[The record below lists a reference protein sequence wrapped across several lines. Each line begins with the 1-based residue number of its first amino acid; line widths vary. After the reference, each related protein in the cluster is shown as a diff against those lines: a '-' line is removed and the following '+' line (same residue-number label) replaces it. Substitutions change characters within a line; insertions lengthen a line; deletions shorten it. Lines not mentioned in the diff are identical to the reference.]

1 MPEVSTVQIGMRNV
15 HIYRFTGVV
24 VDSQKSTHTTAT
36 SHNSGQVTTHT
47 EHYNEIFIQ
56 DEKGE
61 EMSAEIGGTGV
72 SVRPGNKVSVFWGIV
87 GNAERGP
94 FTTVINHDTGAKGHM
109 AKGVN
114 DVCGPPF
121 YNMLIIVF
129 VFVGVVG
136 SFNLLGGDIGGSIV
150 PLAATA
156 GYFWWLTA
164 RRRKLRA
171 ATLAAAGV

>member
-1 MPEVSTVQIGMRNV
+1 MPEVSTVDIGMRKV

-24 VDSQKSTHTTAT
+24 VDSQKSSHTSVT
-36 SHNSGQVTTHT
+36 SHNNGQVSTYTD
-47 EHYNEIFIQ
+47 HYNEIFIQ
-56 DEKGE
+56 NEGGE
-61 EMSAEIGGTGV
+61 EMSAEIGGSNV
-72 SVRPGNKVSVFWGIV
+72 SVRVGNKVSILWGIV

-94 FTTVINHDTGAKGHM
+94 FTTVVNHDTGAKGHM

-121 YNMLIIVF
+121 YNMLIILF
-129 VFVGVVG
+129 VFIGVLG
-136 SFNLLGGDIGGSIV
+136 GGTLLGGNFGGSIPLLV
-150 PLAATA
+150 PT
-156 GYFWWLTA
+156 GVYFWWLTG

>member
-1 MPEVSTVQIGMRNV
+1 MPEVSTVQIGGRKV

-24 VDSQKSTHTTAT
+24 LDSQRSTHTTAT
-36 SHNSGQVTTHT
+36 SHNNGQVTTHT
-47 EHYNEIFIQ
+47 EYYNEIFLQ
-56 DEKGE
+56 NENGE

-72 SVRPGNKVSVFWGIV
+72 SVRQGSRVSVFWGIV
-87 GNAERGP
+87 GDAERGP

-121 YNMLIIVF
+121 YNMLIILFVIIGVF
-129 VFVGVVG
+129 GAFALFGGELVKAIV
-136 SFNLLGGDIGGSIV
+136 LLGLTGWF
-150 PLAATA
+150 
-156 GYFWWLTA
+156 FWWLTE

-171 ATLAAAGV
+171 ATLAVA